1 MENKDCGETQKVINE
16 LEMDCIG
23 TKSDAGIF
31 IKEHRGVKI
40 AFLAYTYGLDNQD
53 EFSKEDLKYV
63 NVFKKEEVKKDFE
76 NSGHENTT
84 EITREGNTL
93 KIVVNEVNDL
103 PWEMPGEFSIETYT
117 DFCMENIRTDIETL
131 DLTVKQPSN
140 KARAVLDMSKT
151 KDQGFGRYFEEDYII
166 ENLK

>member
-63 NVFKKEEVKKDFE
+63 NVFKKEEVKKDLIKAKQQADFICVSIHWGE
-76 NSGHENTT
+76 VKSTKVSPEQE
-84 EITREGNTL
+84 EIADF
-93 KIVVNEVNDL
+93 IVDN
-103 PWEMPGEFSIETYT
+103 GE
-117 DFCMENIRTDIETL
+117 
-131 DLTVKQPSN
+131 
-140 KARAVLDMSKT
+140 DM
-151 KDQGFGRYFEEDYII
+151 I
-166 ENLK
+166 